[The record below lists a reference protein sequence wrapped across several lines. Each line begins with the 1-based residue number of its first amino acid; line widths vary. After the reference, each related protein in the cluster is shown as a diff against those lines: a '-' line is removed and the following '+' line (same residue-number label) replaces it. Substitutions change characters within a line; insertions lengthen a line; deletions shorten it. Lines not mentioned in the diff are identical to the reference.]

1 MLFRSNVSAKKN
13 LNSALK
19 FIGLFNENKEQFN
32 ILRKKIK
39 LDKSDIENLIEQRN
53 LARKD
58 KDFKKADAIR
68 LDLEKN
74 GILIEDL
81 NDKTHWK
88 HK

>member
-1 MLFRSNVSAKKN
+1 MTTRF
-13 LNSALK
+13 
-19 FIGLFNENKEQFN
+19 
-32 ILRKKIK
+32 
-39 LDKSDIENLIEQRN
+39 ENLIEQRH
-53 LARKD
+53 LARKN

>member
-1 MLFRSNVSAKKN
+1 MGFRIVAIIWFFKTPTRKN
-13 LNSALK
+13 
-19 FIGLFNENKEQFN
+19 
-32 ILRKKIK
+32 
-39 LDKSDIENLIEQRN
+39 
-53 LARKD
+53 
-58 KDFKKADAIR
+58 KDFQKADTIR

>member
-1 MLFRSNVSAKKN
+1 MSE
-13 LNSALK
+13 
-19 FIGLFNENKEQFN
+19 IE
-32 ILRKKIK
+32 K
-39 LDKSDIENLIEQRN
+39 LIQQRN

-58 KDFKKADAIR
+58 KDFKEADKIR
-68 LDLEKN
+68 FNLEKN

>member
-1 MLFRSNVSAKKN
+1 V
-13 LNSALK
+13 
-19 FIGLFNENKEQFN
+19 QFN
-32 ILRKKIK
+32 SLRKKSN
-39 LDKSDIENLIEQRN
+39 LDISEIEILIEKRN

-58 KDFKKADAIR
+58 KDFKKADKIR
-68 LDLEKN
+68 LDLKKN